1 MQNLVRGS
9 QDMLA
14 CFVFFLVVVPHITD
28 AVQEWVMNQAKVPV
42 DDDRKEPQICVIEA
56 SIEAFKIYIHNEHKQ
71 LACFLLATCCK
82 KVRLKFHGEQQCK
95 GALNFLWFV
104 LKETGVVFI
113 STASVYLTKSLLE
126 HC

>member
-1 MQNLVRGS
+1 MQNLVCGS

-56 SIEAFKIYIHNEHKQ
+56 SIESLEYIFTVNK
-71 LACFLLATCCK
+71 
-82 KVRLKFHGEQQCK
+82 
-95 GALNFLWFV
+95 NN
-104 LKETGVVFI
+104 
-113 STASVYLTKSLLE
+113 
-126 HC
+126 